1 MSRRVKRH
9 YDEMFK
15 LQVLSEYYSSG
26 MSKDFIARKYD
37 LGDSSSINQWEKI
50 WPIDS
55 KELSLPEE
63 IISTYRM
70 GDKYRGKSNEQI
82 LQEHIA
88 GLEKS
93 LAMERLRCRAL
104 EKVIEIAEREEGISI
119 LKKDGVKQ

>member
-9 YDEMFK
+9 YDEAFK

-55 KELSLPEE
+55 KDLSLPEE

-82 LQEHIA
+82 LQERIA

-119 LKKDGVKQ
+119 LKKGGVKQ

>member
-9 YDEMFK
+9 YDETFK

-82 LQEHIA
+82 LQERIA